1 MAVKSIEL
9 TSPPDTINEVHKL
22 LLDIWEG
29 AEQVNS
35 GDRYRFE
42 LALIELATNVIQHAD
57 PGNVVRCTIVVE
69 TGPERLAST
78 IYDSGPPV
86 ELELEGRSMPDAL
99 EESGRGI
106 PLIHLLVDTLRYDR
120 VGDRN
125 RWSIERTSLRA
136 A

>member
-22 LLDIWEG
+22 LLDIWDG

-42 LALIELATNVIQHAD
+42 LALIELATNVMQHAD
-57 PGNVVRCTIVVE
+57 PGNVVRCTILVE
-69 TGPERLAST
+69 TSPERLSCT
-78 IYDSGPPV
+78 VYDSGPPV
-86 ELELEGRSMPDAL
+86 VLELEGRSMPDAL

-106 PLIHLLVDTLRYDR
+106 PLIRALVDELDYGREGG
-120 VGDRN
+120 VN
-125 RWSIERTSLRA
+125 RWYIMRRLEN
-136 A
+136 